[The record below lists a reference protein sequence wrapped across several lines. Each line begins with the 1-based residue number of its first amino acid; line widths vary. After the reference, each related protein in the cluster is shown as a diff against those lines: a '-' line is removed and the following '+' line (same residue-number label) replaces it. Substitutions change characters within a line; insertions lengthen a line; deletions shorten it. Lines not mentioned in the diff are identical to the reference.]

1 MNRIIISSIS
11 LLFFPLCLCAQNF
24 NESVEVTNELQ
35 VDLSGS
41 ERKTVEM
48 EIPDSLSKFRLNFD
62 YEVFSRPYK
71 GAYEFTPYN
80 VLFRPLAQKEKSPVF
95 YLRAGAGFAF
105 KPELTALL
113 SPRLGDKFQL
123 DVYQDFS
130 AFSGDYRGKSDFI
143 YKGYEVKELLGVRG
157 LASLKNT
164 DLDFDVNY
172 RGTWA
177 SNHNC
182 SYSPFHTFGAKI
194 GLSSSPDS
202 PGLVNYD
209 LNLSLRSSLEK
220 EELSDLTENRIDF
233 SGVIS
238 PVFDL
243 PIGAE
248 VLFDTG
254 FDFYGL
260 SSNRSTYY
268 LKSYPRLT
276 YQYKILDIRAGFGFS
291 LYTGSVR
298 YQPIAFYPDV
308 RLSMRLFKNSMN
320 LYAGIDG
327 GDELNSIYTLKSAN
341 PHFNRLYIQED
352 WSRMLKTSAV
362 KANYYIG
369 AKGSIATDFQYEVQG
384 GYAKHKAGLLYG
396 MDSVL
401 ESQAVLRYAD
411 YNLAYIG
418 AGASFKRA
426 SYEINASVDYRKM
439 IYDIETP
446 DFFELPAFSANLD
459 FTYNWIERIYAGASL
474 GFQSCRPS
482 KLYDTL
488 PAYFD
493 LGLHL
498 SAELNEYLS
507 LWLRGENLLC
517 SRVEEI
523 PFTAQRWPKISL
535 GVCLIFR

>member
-1 MNRIIISSIS
+1 
-11 LLFFPLCLCAQNF
+11 
-24 NESVEVTNELQ
+24 
-35 VDLSGS
+35 
-41 ERKTVEM
+41 
-48 EIPDSLSKFRLNFD
+48 
-62 YEVFSRPYK
+62 
-71 GAYEFTPYN
+71 
-80 VLFRPLAQKEKSPVF
+80 
-95 YLRAGAGFAF
+95 
-105 KPELTALL
+105 
-113 SPRLGDKFQL
+113 
-123 DVYQDFS
+123 
-130 AFSGDYRGKSDFI
+130 
-143 YKGYEVKELLGVRG
+143 
-157 LASLKNT
+157 NT

-177 SNHNC
+177 SDHNC

-202 PGLVNYD
+202 RGLVNYD

-238 PVFDL
+238 PVFDF

-254 FDFYGL
+254 FDFYGI

-276 YQYKILDIRAGFGFS
+276 YQYKILDIRVGFGFS

-298 YQPIAFYPDV
+298 YQPIAFYPDI

-327 GDELNSIYTLKSAN
+327 GDELNSIYTLKSSN

-384 GYAKHKAGLLYG
+384 GYAKQKAGLLYG

-418 AGASFKRA
+418 AGASYRRE

-439 IYDIETP
+439 IYDIENP

-498 SAELNEYLS
+498 SAELNECLS